1 MQLATAHACD
11 VTQPLSFVST
21 TGVIYLCFVENNKR
35 YLMFD
40 LCDNIMSAA
49 WILRR
54 AMCLGKI
61 TKARCV
67 LFVNRTRYCGFD
79 DFDDFQLSILDEQ
92 NYVQ

>member
-40 LCDNIMSAA
+40 LCDNIMF
-49 WILRR
+49 LRR
-54 AMCLGKI
+54 ALCLQWI

-67 LFVNRTRYCGFD
+67 VFASRTRYCKKGG
-79 DFDDFQLSILDEQ
+79 FDDFQLSILDEPK
-92 NYVQ
+92 